1 MLKQRPRPHPAAIIS
16 ILAALCGCHSGPPP
30 ATIPT
35 VTSGTVKSQSEHF
48 GERYSTSIN
57 PNAQVQLMFKSGGIV
72 NYIRKVHGSHGERLI
87 DAGDPIHA
95 GEDLARVRVTEYE
108 AQLHQQQ
115 SQVSQADAQLQAAQ
129 AAETVAKL
137 NYDRANVLY
146 NQASLTKPNYDQAK
160 ANYDQAVA
168 SVEQAKAAGA
178 TARAAVAQVQV
189 SVGDTAVRAP
199 FNGSVAQRSIEI
211 GDLAGPSNTAF
222 VVIDTHVVKAV
233 FAIPENALPRIRLG
247 QRLDIALDN
256 PPQTVSG
263 TVTSIAPAADPK
275 SRVFTIEVTIPNP
288 RNLILPGTIGSLAL
302 TSTGPAVS
310 RVLVP
315 LSAVIQSPHKTGALA
330 VMLVQDR
337 DGHTYVHSQDFN
349 AGETYGDSVE
359 VKGGL
364 SPGQRI
370 VTFGAQ
376 LVRDGQEVRIL
387 QSE

>member
-1 MLKQRPRPHPAAIIS
+1 MLKQRSRPHPAAIIS
-16 ILAALCGCHSGPPP
+16 ILATLCGCHGEPPP

-35 VTSGTVKSQSEHF
+35 VSAGTIIEQSGHQ

-72 NYIRKVHGSHGERLI
+72 NYIRRVPGPHGERLI
-87 DAGDPIHA
+87 GAGDPIHA
-95 GEDLARVRVTEYE
+95 GEDLARVRITEYE

-115 SQVSQADAQLQAAQ
+115 SQVAQADAQLTAAQ

-146 NQASLTKPNYDQAK
+146 SQASLTKPNYDQAR

-199 FNGSVAQRSIEI
+199 FNGSVAQRSIDI

-222 VVIDTHVVKAV
+222 TVIDTHVVKAV
-233 FAIPENALPRIRLG
+233 FAIPEGALSNIRFN
-247 QRLDIALDN
+247 QRLDVTLDN
-256 PPQTVSG
+256 PPQTVPG
-263 TVTSIAPAADPK
+263 HVTSIAPAADPK
-275 SRVFTIEVTIPNP
+275 SRVFTIEVTLPNP
-288 RNLILPGTIGSLAL
+288 RNIILPGAIGSLSL
-302 TSTGPAVS
+302 TPFTPPGS

-315 LSAVIQSPHKTGALA
+315 LSAVIQSPHTPNGLA
-330 VMLVQDR
+330 VLLIEDR
-337 DGHTYVHSQDFN
+337 DGHTYVHSRDFS
-349 AGETYGDSVE
+349 AGNTYGNSVE
-359 VKGGL
+359 VNSGL

-370 VTFGAQ
+370 VTLGAQ

-387 QSE
+387 KSE